1 MFLVAKWNVY
11 HRIIIITV
19 NVISAFLQKA
29 EGLRRAED
37 RLFRPL

>member
-11 HRIIIITV
+11 HRIIKV
-19 NVISAFLQKA
+19 SVISAFLQKA